1 MKNRTILIT
10 AAVDTEINYLKE
22 KIGDIKSYEMYDYT
36 VFEGKLENYQVVI
49 LKTGVGIMNAT
60 ISTMLAINKYNP
72 EIIVN
77 EGTAGSHSLDIKRG
91 DLIIGNKVVY
101 IGGYK
106 TPIKGL
112 NDGSNS
118 LEWTITDFQ
127 HKDDKDTTEYK
138 ADENLV
144 ELAKEINDF
153 KYGKIRIGIIGSGD
167 VFNKEIDRINYIH
180 SKLDTSCEE
189 MESAAV
195 YKVAQTLNVPVIGFR
210 IISNNELLN
219 EHYDVTYGKYSQ
231 EFTYSFLKEYIMR
244 K

>member
-1 MKNRTILIT
+1 MKSGTILVA
-10 AAVDTEINYLKE
+10 AAVDTEIDFLKE
-22 KIGDIKSYEMYDYT
+22 IIKDVKSCKMCGYT
-36 VFEGKLENYQVVI
+36 AFEGKLENYKVII
-49 LKTGVGIMNAT
+49 LKTGVGIINAT

-72 EIIVN
+72 EIVIN

-112 NDGSNS
+112 NEESNS

-127 HKDDKDTTEYK
+127 QKDDSNTTEYK
-138 ADENLV
+138 ADEKLID
-144 ELAKEINDF
+144 LAKEINDF
-153 KYGKIRIGIIGSGD
+153 KYGKIRIGTIGSGD

-180 SKLDTSCEE
+180 NKLDTSCEE

-219 EHYDVTYGKYSQ
+219 EKYDVKYGKYSQ
-231 EFTYSFLKEYIMR
+231 EFTYTFLKKYIMR